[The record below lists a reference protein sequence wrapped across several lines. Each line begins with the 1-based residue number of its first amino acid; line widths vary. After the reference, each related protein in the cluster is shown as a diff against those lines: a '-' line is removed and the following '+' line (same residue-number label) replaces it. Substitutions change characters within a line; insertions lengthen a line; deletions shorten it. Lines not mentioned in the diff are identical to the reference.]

1 LVPTFPFS
9 RPDSTERRK
18 PKKDVPFC
26 VFIGIKG
33 LGAIASIYFVI
44 LFVAGNFILLNV
56 FLAIAVDNL
65 STGDEEEEGEG
76 GGGEGEEGKAGEG
89 EEKAGQPEELIQDP
103 PPMYME
109 VRQRKCKSSA
119 GQLVFEF
126 PFLRDVKP
134 TPPSLKQS

>member
-1 LVPTFPFS
+1 MFS
-9 RPDSTERRK
+9 FS
-18 PKKDVPFC
+18 VC
-26 VFIGIKG
+26 LGIKG

-76 GGGEGEEGKAGEG
+76 GGGEGGEEGKAGEG

-109 VRQRKCKSSA
+109 VCQ
-119 GQLVFEF
+119 
-126 PFLRDVKP
+126 
-134 TPPSLKQS
+134 

>member
-1 LVPTFPFS
+1 MIPTVPFS
-9 RPDSTERRK
+9 RQDVPDSTERRK
-18 PKKDVPFC
+18 PKKDVPLC

-65 STGDEEEEGEG
+65 STGDDEEEGDG
-76 GGGEGEEGKAGEG
+76 GGGEGGEEGKAGEG

-109 VRQRKCKSSA
+109 VRQ
-119 GQLVFEF
+119 
-126 PFLRDVKP
+126 
-134 TPPSLKQS
+134 